1 MFLNLRTRLSLIIAL
16 QFVFGLIGATTS
28 YFTIDSIRSNFDR
41 LANENLP
48 ISLSLQELAYRGS
61 RINSSVNELI
71 TDLVLAQEDEAAQGE
86 ASSPAEGE
94 ESETLADGEQAEI
107 EENIEAFI
115 IKLDNY
121 RALLERASVSDP
133 AAFAEVSVI
142 GERLITTAR
151 GIEIDETKSLAE
163 LTEVRELLEDIERD
177 FVVLTE
183 RLIAQEAQQL
193 AESQL
198 AVGAAAQS
206 NVIAFVSL
214 VMIAVLTLIA
224 VNIYL
229 RRTIIKPLGQLT
241 DTAAKLK
248 AGNLTARS
256 AITSHDELGQFALA
270 FNTMAD
276 SIQTKIAEAEA
287 ARAAAEESSRV
298 KSAFLASMSHELR
311 TPLNAVINF
320 TRFVVDGDM
329 GEVNQEQADILN
341 EVVSSGRHLLS
352 LINDVLDMSK
362 IESGSLNLFVED
374 DINLNSLIDR
384 AISTGESL
392 LIGKPV
398 RIVRE
403 VEADLPLMRGDRQR
417 ILQILLNIIGNACK
431 FTEEGTIT
439 VRARRQ
445 QDDVLIAVA
454 DTGVGIKPED
464 QPLVFDAF
472 RQTTSGL
479 RQAGGTGLG
488 MPIARSLAQAHG
500 GRIWLESTWN
510 IGTTFHVALPIRSEA
525 LTVTVV

>member
-1 MFLNLRTRLSLIIAL
+1 MLLNLRTRLSLIIVL
-16 QFVFGLIGATTS
+16 QFVFGLIGATAS
-28 YFTIDSIRSNFDR
+28 YLTIDSIRSNFDR
-41 LANENLP
+41 LANDNLP
-48 ISLSLQELAYRGS
+48 VSLSLQELAYRGS
-61 RINSSVNELI
+61 RVNSSVNELI
-71 TDLVLAQEDEAAQGE
+71 ADLVLREEEEAAQGE
-86 ASSPAEGE
+86 ASLPAESE
-94 ESETLADGEQAEI
+94 EAEARASGEQTEI
-107 EENIEAFI
+107 VENVEAFI
-115 IKLDNY
+115 AELDNY
-121 RALLERASVSDP
+121 RALLTRASVPDP
-133 AAFAEVSVI
+133 AAFAEVIAI
-142 GERLITTAR
+142 GERLIAAAR
-151 GIEIDETKSLAE
+151 TIRLDERVNLAE
-163 LTEVRELLEDIERD
+163 LTEVRELLEDIED
-177 FVVLTE
+177 EFVAQTE
-183 RLIAQEAQQL
+183 QLIAQEAEQL
-193 AESQL
+193 AESQA
-198 AVGAAAQS
+198 AVTAAAQS
-206 NVIAFVSL
+206 NVVAFIALIV
-214 VMIAVLTLIA
+214 IAILTLIA
-224 VNIYL
+224 VNVYL
-229 RRTIIKPLGQLT
+229 RRTILKPLGQLT
-241 DTAAKLK
+241 ETAAKLK
-248 AGNLTARS
+248 AGDLTARS
-256 AITSHDELGQFALA
+256 AITSSDELGQFASA

-276 SIQTKIAEAEA
+276 SIQTKIAETEA

-341 EVVSSGRHLLS
+341 EVVGSGRHLLS

-374 DINLNSLIDR
+374 DISLNSLIDR

-398 RIVRE
+398 RIVRD

-417 ILQILLNIIGNACK
+417 ILQILLNIISNACK

-439 VRARRQ
+439 VRVRRQ
-445 QDDVLIAVA
+445 GDEVLIAVT

-510 IGTTFHVALPIRSEA
+510 IGTTFHVALPIRPEA
-525 LTVTVV
+525 LAVTVV